1 MNSINYK
8 STNKNCFIEWHI
20 ALTQKKLLHTEI
32 MLVYSFFH
40 ASMKNRVGGGGW
52 GGGNDSLKNMGGKLK
67 RGERENTKILN
78 VG

>member
-20 ALTQKKLLHTEI
+20 ALKQKKHLHTEI
-32 MLVYSFFH
+32 MFVYSFFH

-52 GGGNDSLKNMGGKLK
+52 GVGGW
-67 RGERENTKILN
+67 E
-78 VG
+78 